1 MSIFSRI
8 KKVFGEKERPG
19 DILLPQTPVKSEEI
33 SLAFGGSEDFVLRD
47 ISLGGGDKKVKIA
60 FLDGV
65 VSGIYVSDQII
76 RPITDPV
83 RFGSV
88 ASEKEALSLMEQG
101 VVYGLTALRR
111 KKTAEVIEDLLSGFC
126 CVIFDDL
133 NEAVSFEMRTVEKRS
148 ITDPK
153 EEKVVKGA
161 KDAFIEVLR
170 SNTSLVRRRIKN
182 PALRVKEFTVG
193 RKTAT
198 RLSIMWIEGFTNGEI
213 VAELERRVRKMTVDG
228 ALTSSII
235 EENLSDR
242 PRSIFPQ
249 VITTERP
256 DKFCMNLLEGRAGL
270 LVDGLPIGYLVPGTF
285 TQFFKVPED
294 SAHHIAVSTVLTTL
308 RYLSLFVT
316 LLLPAVYV
324 AVSMFHQEMLP
335 TKLMQSIIDAKQS
348 VPFPTAV
355 EVLAML
361 IAFEL
366 LQEAGLRLPSPIGQ
380 TISIIGALIVGQSA
394 VDAKVVSPVVVIVV
408 AFAGICG
415 YTVPSQD
422 MAEALRVCRF
432 LFVLAAIGAG
442 MFGLATASALML
454 YVLCSMESFGVPYMT
469 PFAGTKA
476 KNIKYAFVRKPVVY
490 GDSAECV
497 LKTGEKNEKV

>member
-1 MSIFSRI
+1 MSIFSKI
-8 KKVFGEKERPG
+8 KKIFDSKPVPG
-19 DILLPQTPVKSEEI
+19 DILLPNTPVNSADI
-33 SLAFGGSEDFVLRD
+33 SKAFGESEDFVIRD
-47 ISLGGGDKKVKIA
+47 ITLGGGERTVKLA

-83 RFGSV
+83 RFGPVTSD
-88 ASEKEALSLMEQG
+88 KEALDLMLAG
-101 VVYGLTALRR
+101 SVYGITAYRR
-111 KKTAEVIEDLLSGFC
+111 EKSAEIIEDMLSGFC
-126 CVIFDDL
+126 CAIFDEL
-133 NEAVSFEMRTVEKRS
+133 GEGISFEMRSIEKRS
-148 ITDPK
+148 IAEPK

-161 KDAFIEVLR
+161 KDAFIEIVR
-170 SNTSLVRRRIKN
+170 SNTALVRRRIKN
-182 PALRVKEFTVG
+182 PALRIKEVTVG

-198 RLSIMWIEGFTNGEI
+198 RVSIVWIDGFTNGEI
-213 VAELERRVRKMTVDG
+213 VAELERRVRKITVDG
-228 ALTSSII
+228 VLTSSVI

-294 SAHHIAVSTVLTTL
+294 SAHHIAVSTILTTL

-316 LLLPAVYV
+316 LLLPALYV

-348 VPFPTAV
+348 VPFPTAL

-415 YTVPSQD
+415 YTVPNQD

-432 LFVLAAIGAG
+432 LFVLAAIFAG
-442 MFGLATASALML
+442 MFGLAIASALML
-454 YVLCSMESFGVPYMT
+454 YVLCSMESLGVPYMT
-469 PFAGTKA
+469 PFAGTVA
-476 KNIKYAFVRKPVVY
+476 KNIKYAFVRKPVVS

-497 LKTGEKNEKV
+497 LRTGENDEED